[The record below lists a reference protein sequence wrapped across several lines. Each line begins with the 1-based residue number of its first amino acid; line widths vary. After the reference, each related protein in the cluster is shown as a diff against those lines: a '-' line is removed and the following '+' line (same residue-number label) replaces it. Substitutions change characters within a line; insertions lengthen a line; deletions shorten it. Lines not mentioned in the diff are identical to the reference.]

1 MRVNLYALATV
12 VFVGASIA
20 ADTSTKICPVL
31 GPAFPAP
38 VGLSSEKLFQ
48 AAVGSFEDALEKALE
63 TDLSTN
69 GPGQFNTTT
78 MSIGMFST
86 SEDGLLYQR
95 HYTDPA
101 VRNSSFGTQQ
111 VDSRSIYRL
120 GSIGKLLTVYSF
132 LISVG
137 DQRFND
143 PIAKYIPELVRDS
156 KTVKSQNGMTPDWNE
171 TTLGQLASHM
181 SGLSHDYLLHGLI
194 TEPALFRSGCSPMY
208 SNNGFELL
216 GLALERITGSKV
228 GDLFTEG
235 IVRPLALHDTSY
247 AVPKSTQNGVIPG
260 NTTVS
265 GWANDAGILG
275 PAGAPAQTRRWM
287 KPVTFTAGINMAVGA
302 PWEIYR
308 AQVGGRTVDLYTKD
322 GGWGAYATLL
332 VLVPDFKF
340 GFSILT
346 ANLIGSNVGAKNVY
360 FIAEMLGSSIL
371 PALENVARQQ
381 ANATFAGH
389 YTSIASGL
397 NSSLTVLV
405 DIQPALRVENWVSNG
420 TKIFE
425 EVIGLDSTSGD
436 YIDFRIQPN
445 NLYSGNEV
453 GFTRAWQIYRPLRH
467 QLFDMGRDGS
477 DNLREHW
484 S

>member
-181 SGLSHDYLLHGLI
+181 SGLSHD
-194 TEPALFRSGCSPMY
+194 S
-208 SNNGFELL
+208 
-216 GLALERITGSKV
+216 
-228 GDLFTEG
+228 
-235 IVRPLALHDTSY
+235 
-247 AVPKSTQNGVIPG
+247 
-260 NTTVS
+260 
-265 GWANDAGILG
+265 
-275 PAGAPAQTRRWM
+275 PAQTRRWM